1 MSSRRSRL
9 STGRTQT
16 LSSLS
21 LVPRSNGRTPVWSG
35 VARTYRG
42 RDGLREWFDEVM
54 EAWESIHV
62 EVEETAEAA
71 DDRAFVGL
79 FLTGRGAGS
88 GVETK
93 LRAWQV
99 NWFADGKTARRR
111 VFLERDEALEAAGLR
126 A

>member
-1 MSSRRSRL
+1 MF
-9 STGRTQT
+9 
-16 LSSLS
+16 
-21 LVPRSNGRTPVWSG
+21 WSG

-79 FLTGRGAGS
+79 FLTGRGD
-88 GVETK
+88 
-93 LRAWQV
+93 RAV
-99 NWFADGKTARRR
+99 
-111 VFLERDEALEAAGLR
+111 
-126 A
+126 

>member
-1 MSSRRSRL
+1 
-9 STGRTQT
+9 
-16 LSSLS
+16 
-21 LVPRSNGRTPVWSG
+21 